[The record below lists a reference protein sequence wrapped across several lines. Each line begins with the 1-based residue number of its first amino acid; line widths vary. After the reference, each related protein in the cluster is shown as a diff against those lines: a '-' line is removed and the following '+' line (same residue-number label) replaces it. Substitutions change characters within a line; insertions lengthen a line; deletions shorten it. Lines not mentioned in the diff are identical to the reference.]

1 MQKWQGFLM
10 TDIFRRKTS
19 SGVNKSMVNE

>member
-1 MQKWQGFLM
+1 MQKWQGVLM
-10 TDIFRRKTS
+10 TDIFRKKTS